1 MDIIHANVNTG
12 IVVKKIKRKTREGMG
27 GGAMFTKLMKSILN
41 NGCTPTKPGMTMH
54 PMWHIY
60 WIDPQINLL
69 PQ

>member
-12 IVVKKIKRKTREGMG
+12 VVVKIERKKRKAMG
-27 GGAMFTKLMKSILN
+27 AKAMFTKLMEHILN
-41 NGCTPTKPGMTMH
+41 NGCTPPKPGMTMH